1 MSITDTLMM
10 GWIGPTALAAGAV
23 VSDLYSLVFYFS
35 AGILTIVATLAARAV
50 GAGEMWGDD

>member
-1 MSITDTLMM
+1 MM